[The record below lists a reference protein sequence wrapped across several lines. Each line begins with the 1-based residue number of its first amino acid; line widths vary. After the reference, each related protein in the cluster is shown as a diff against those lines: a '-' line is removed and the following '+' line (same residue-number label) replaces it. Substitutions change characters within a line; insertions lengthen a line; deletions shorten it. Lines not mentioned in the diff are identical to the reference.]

1 MKKSLMIMLT
11 LMTMSNVSLVYAES
25 NELTKTETQFEPV
38 TSQTDESDTVTNFI
52 EDRQEVKWGKGKNVD
67 GIAGLTYFRD
77 IYPMNFYER
86 YTLDFNGERSE
97 NDKSSTNKEAYRF
110 FEDTNKK
117 YNYEWVK
124 PDGSSFDYKSREGRH
139 SYSGELND
147 GFNVA
152 HIRVTGGKLSTEGK
166 VVEVPVFQETPYFR
180 LLSEGKDEPK
190 YALKILKK
198 TSNGTTFPYYS
209 GKDFRRKEKDEINQ
223 MVQNDLIFELY
234 DVKTHQRISENI
246 VPVQFIETSV
256 ENEKTRGQADIKVR
270 VGDSKYTVSNSL
282 LIVSDQLITDF
293 GELDE
298 WEPVNYNDS
307 KGVVT
312 NPINY
317 SRVGM
322 PNRGIKGRLDQVNG
336 YILRDENDY
345 GMVFEGNPRGDRT
358 VTIRSRS
365 EIGLNVGIREV
376 DKPDSMQSL
385 YPPELK
391 EPFPGLNWS
400 NDFGFGGAPFLEYGD
415 RVSEKKLE
423 TDPNIPVN
431 STKPNRTGNF
441 EPYRPIVD
449 FSVTGKYF
457 LRKGRNLLQIQ
468 VDPVNN
474 VTYALSNGLSRNL
487 NFKVRNEVYNNSAR
501 DKEFSMVEFAD
512 ADYYSNNVK
521 VFTLG
526 DHKGFKLTAP
536 SIPENGNRTDMDLSI
551 IIKDN
556 NLNWMTDVNKYQVG
570 NFYEVG
576 YNPFGSLLDEPGKEI
591 FDFYKQKNIALTEN
605 GATGFAIGTSW
616 KRLSLDEKLTSGYEV
631 FLGQEIKYLD
641 LAIKPVEQH
650 IYQDQFDSDKI
661 YTDYTVG
668 NLQGFVNRGHF
679 EVTYPDGVIGKQTSH
694 LVTGETEIKGKYI
707 FDRNHFPSELNPVS
721 GKKVTYPLKTIFVND
736 SIDPNDGYDEFPS
749 EDVFYNLHVYNLGA
763 TGILQQM
770 KTNDKFS
777 KKPEQVVTETVYLPG
792 HKVKYEYLVDG
803 KVITKDNP
811 TVEELGLDRN
821 NENIQ
826 FVTVKMTDIEPEE
839 NGRYALVQV
848 PFLFFKE
855 TPKDKLFIY
864 GEDFTIEPT
873 DMSLWR
879 DKDIDDFL
887 IERSRALAYDLT
899 KTPAERLPVKVDRP
913 NLPLNLEG
921 GTVEEFKIIAENP
934 DKPNEIREKKIK
946 ITVGKK
952 IEALANNQT
961 ITLGKKESELDLKDF
976 VKDVKSFGRDV
987 EKKDYEVKLLEKIPD
1002 VVTQDKAIKVEV
1014 SIPGVHGAVEIIEV
1028 PITMTW
1034 GNSIAFG
1041 GDGDGVDGRMG
1052 GGAYVLHNG
1061 KNSDSPYISAV
1072 SGAVTS
1078 DDNAPVTNNSN
1089 YSGKYLQI
1097 DHFTKGKNSDNYIIK
1112 EKELNPTFTT
1122 ASSGAELK
1130 QNVLDK
1136 WGTNRSRNL
1145 KHGDIIRSWSA
1156 EENKQYVSTNGKMEL
1171 SGGQDEEIY
1180 YEVTKSGYRRLRFN
1194 QYKEGQAKGLITYG
1208 IESEELNQLAIEGNY
1223 IELLEKDDSIK
1234 ILGFKDGSY
1243 PDVSKPSEK
1252 NETTPGTIV
1261 IREKLESG
1269 NFVDYE
1275 VVVEFTIIDGS
1286 LKFSSADKLSFG
1298 TQEVP
1303 TSDVYFAPRDKQNKV
1318 VVSDSRYEPKAWD
1331 LKATM
1336 EEPLHYNKNG
1346 KSNILK
1352 GSSILMLNP
1361 KGDKTL
1367 SKDAVVVYEIS
1378 DKAAEK
1384 GENVI
1389 RWNNQL
1395 NEGYRLFVKNGTA
1408 KKGER
1413 YESTIIYSLDDKP
1426 KAKAVGDK

>member
-1 MKKSLMIMLT
+1 MKKSLVVILML
-11 LMTMSNVSLVYAES
+11 LTMSNASLVYADEDVES
-25 NELTKTETQFEPV
+25 NDSAKTEEQFEEIEIID
-38 TSQTDESDTVTNFI
+38 SQEKITDISGNI
-52 EDRQEVKWGKGKNVD
+52 DRQKDTWGKGKNPKS
-67 GIAGLTYFRD
+67 ISGLKYSKD
-77 IYPMNFYER
+77 IYPMNFLER
-86 YTLDFNGERSE
+86 YTLDFNGERAD
-97 NDKSSTNKEAYRF
+97 NDKSSTTNNASRF
-110 FEDTNKK
+110 FNDTSGKFTF
-117 YNYEWVK
+117 EWVQ
-124 PDGSSFDYKSREGRH
+124 PNGESFNYLARESRN
-139 SYSGELND
+139 SYSGNLEN

-152 HIRVTGGKLSTEGK
+152 HMRIKRASPFVDE
-166 VVEVPVFQETPYFR
+166 VVEIPVFQETPYFQ
-180 LLSEGKDEPK
+180 LLSKDNEDPK
-190 YALKILKK
+190 YALKMMKK
-198 TSNGTTFPYYS
+198 TPRGISFPYYS
-209 GKDFRRKEKDEINQ
+209 EKEFRRKTKDEIRQ
-223 MVQNDLIFELY
+223 MLQRDLEFELY
-234 DVKTHQRISENI
+234 DVLSHERIPEELLS
-246 VPVQFIETSV
+246 VSFFSSDV
-256 ENEKTRGQADIKVR
+256 ENENDRGQRSIKVS
-270 VGDSKYTVSNSL
+270 VGKDIYTMKNSL
-282 LIVSDQLITDF
+282 LIVSDQLIADY

-298 WEPVNYNDS
+298 WDVLTYNDP
-307 KGVVT
+307 KGVVQ
-312 NPINY
+312 NPINN

-322 PNRGIKGRLDQVNG
+322 PNHGIRGRLDQVNG
-336 YILRDENDY
+336 YILRDHNDY
-345 GMVFEGNPRGDRT
+345 GMIYEGNPEGGSGYRQPK
-358 VTIRSRS
+358 IRSRS
-365 EIGLNVGIREV
+365 SIGLNVGIRNSEY
-376 DKPDSMQSL
+376 SMKNL
-385 YPPELK
+385 YPAR
-391 EPFPGLNWS
+391 FDTSNWS
-400 NDFGFGGAPFLEYGD
+400 PDHGFAGAPFLDPLTYE
-415 RVSEKKLE
+415 RISEKEIHPKQK
-423 TDPNIPVN
+423 D
-431 STKPNRTGNF
+431 F
-441 EPYRPIVD
+441 RPIVD

-457 LRKGRNLLQIQ
+457 LKKNRRLLQIQ
-468 VDPVNN
+468 VDPDNE
-474 VTYALSNGLSRNL
+474 VTYVFSNGLSRNL
-487 NFKVRNEVYNNSAR
+487 NFDVRNEIYNNSLTK
-501 DKEFSMVEFAD
+501 KEFALVEVAD
-512 ADYYSNNVK
+512 TDYYSDNVPIK
-521 VFTLG
+521 TIG

-536 SIPENGNRTDMDLSI
+536 SLPENGNAKDMDLSI
-551 IIKDN
+551 IVKN
-556 NLNWMTDVNKYQVG
+556 SNLDWITDVNKYKVG
-570 NFYEVG
+570 NFEETN
-576 YNPFGSLLDEPGKEI
+576 YNPFGDFLEAPGLEVLDELKKPGI
-591 FDFYKQKNIALTEN
+591 NLTEDR
-605 GATGFAIGTSW
+605 ATGFAVATPW
-616 KRLSLDEKLTSGYEV
+616 KELELDEKLSSGYEI
-631 FLGQEIKYLD
+631 FLGKQIEYLK
-641 LAIKPVEQH
+641 LKLNPKSKN
-650 IYQDQFDSDKI
+650 IYQDQFDNSL
-661 YTDYTVG
+661 YTDFTVSE
-668 NLQGFVNRGHF
+668 LQGFVKEGHF
-679 EVTYPDGVIGKQTSH
+679 EVTYPDGEVKQQVAE
-694 LVTGETEIKGKYI
+694 LVSGNTIKGRYV
-707 FDRNHFPSELNPVS
+707 FDRNHFPSELNPIS
-721 GKKVTYPLKTIFVND
+721 GRKVTYSLKTIFVND
-736 SIDPNDGYDEFPS
+736 SNDDYNELPS
-749 EDVFYNLHVYNLGA
+749 QEEFYNLHVYNLGA

-934 DKPNEIREKKIK
+934 DNPNDIREKKIK

-1041 GDGDGVDGRMG
+1041 GDGDGVNGRMG

-1061 KNSDSPYISAV
+1061 KDSDSPYISAV

-1097 DHFTKGKNSDNYIIK
+1097 DHFTKGKNSDNYTIK

-1171 SGGQDEEIY
+1171 SGGQGEEIY

-1208 IESEELNQLAIEGNY
+1208 IESEELNQLAIKGNY

-1318 VVSDSRYEPKAWD
+1318 VVLDSRYEPKAWD

-1352 GSSILMLNP
+1352 GSSILMLDP

-1426 KAKAVGDK
+1426 KAKAVGEK